1 MISSKLK
8 ILCLKGHHQEN
19 EKITHSMEENIY
31 KSCISQETVT
41 KIYKILLQVDIEKT
55 SKPIL
60 KWTKD

>member
-1 MISSKLK
+1 
-8 ILCLKGHHQEN
+8 
-19 EKITHSMEENIY
+19 MEENIY